1 MQRQGTKGKTRA
13 KVIGTTLIL
22 VVAGLL
28 IPLLAGAALAG
39 AHSPKSS
46 AADPTCQSAGSTG
59 LTAAVIAGSHDVI
72 SGAVNAAGCDIGI
85 YVGPGVTD
93 VVIQGARV
101 MNANDH
107 GILVQ
112 DTSDVT
118 IVGNQVVHTG
128 LAPHTCP
135 SPPTGPCIAE
145 DKAIELTGTSGVI
158 VQHNLV
164 RDNYADGGIGISDD
178 GSFNPAGLAAGSLRA
193 GTGNVVAH
201 NQVIDN
207 AFGCG
212 IVVAA
217 YNAGGGVFHNTVRDN
232 VVMGSAPGT
241 GPFVGGIVVAA
252 DTPNTVAFGNLVVGN
267 RIHDSLIPGIVVH
280 SNAPGD
286 NVSNTTLLSNVISNN
301 GFEAPPN
308 DPTVPTGIMVV
319 AEAAPG
325 EPNAPVVWNTT
336 IGHDTINQNAIGVWL
351 CSTSNTVIF
360 DLHGHTAVP
369 VESC

>member
-1 MQRQGTKGKTRA
+1 M
-13 KVIGTTLIL
+13 IGTTLLL
-22 VVAGLL
+22 VAAGLL

-39 AHSPKSS
+39 AHPLSPA
-46 AADPTCQSAGSTG
+46 AADPTCQAAGSTG
-59 LTAAVIAGSHDVI
+59 LTAAVVAGSDQVI
-72 SGAVNAAGCDIGI
+72 SGAVNAAGCDVGI
-85 YVGPGVTD
+85 YVGPGVMG

-118 IVGNQVVHTG
+118 IVGNQVVHNG
-128 LAPHTCP
+128 LAPHACG
-135 SPPTGPCIAE
+135 SPPCIAE
-145 DKAIELTGTSGVI
+145 HKAIELTRTSGVV
-158 VQHNLV
+158 VQHNVV
-164 RDNYADGGIGISDD
+164 RNNWADGGIGISDD
-178 GSFNPAGLAAGSLRA
+178 GPFNPAGLAAGTLRA

-217 YNAGGGVFHNTVRDN
+217 YNAGGGVTNNTVRDN

-252 DTPNTVAFGNLVVGN
+252 DTPNTVAFDNLVAGN
-267 RIHDSLIPGIVVH
+267 RNHGSLIPGIVVH

-286 NVSNTTLLSNVISNN
+286 NVSNTTLI
-301 GFEAPPN
+301 
-308 DPTVPTGIMVV
+308 
-319 AEAAPG
+319 
-325 EPNAPVVWNTT
+325 
-336 IGHDTINQNAIGVWL
+336 
-351 CSTSNTVIF
+351 
-360 DLHGHTAVP
+360 
-369 VESC
+369 